1 MGKSKFIIGGLLIV
15 GAIALLSLQAFQT
28 SATYYLTVEELVAKG
43 SEVYGQNIR
52 LAAVV
57 DKSTVER
64 DAKNLIL
71 KFDAI
76 EGSHVVPVVYTG
88 VVPDTFD
95 MSESIVVEGK
105 YTPEGVLEAHT
116 LFVQCPSK
124 YEAELKDTGG

>member
-28 SATYYLTVEELVAKG
+28 SATYYLTIEELLTKG
-43 SEVYGQNIR
+43 PEIYDQNVR

-57 DKSTVER
+57 DKSTVEW

-76 EGSHVVPVVYTG
+76 EGVQTVPVVYTG

-95 MSESIVVEGK
+95 LSESVVLEGK
-105 YTPEGVLEAHT
+105 YTAEGIFEAHT

-124 YEAELKDTGG
+124 YEAELEEETK

>member
-1 MGKSKFIIGGLLIV
+1 MGKSKFVIGGLLIV

-28 SATYYLTVEELVAKG
+28 SATYYLTVEELMAKG
-43 SEVYGQNIR
+43 SEVHGQNIR

-57 DKSTVER
+57 DKSTVDW
-64 DAKNLIL
+64 DAKDLIL

-76 EGSHVVPVVYTG
+76 EGSHAVPVVYTG

-95 MSESIVVEGK
+95 LSESVVVEGK
-105 YTPEGVLEAHT
+105 YTAEGVLEAHT

-124 YEAELKDTGG
+124 YEAELEDGG